1 VCECCFVGF
10 FFLIYQG
17 LRSHVLTLTPNRNPQ
32 PPTPHSAILCFIFL
46 PSPSQHSFLF
56 LFPLTSYALS
66 SSLLFSCFYFL
77 CYCVFFFTFA
87 HFFTKACLIHS
98 TAKSTK
104 YYRGSVSTVLHLL
117 FCGFF
122 ASVVFI
128 STLNSHL
135 QH

>member
-1 VCECCFVGF
+1 VMCVIVVFVVF
-10 FFLIYQG
+10 FFFNLSGVEIPC
-17 LRSHVLTLTPNRNPQ
+17 PNRNPQ

-87 HFFTKACLIHS
+87 HFFSKACLIHS
-98 TAKSTK
+98 TVKSTK